1 MLQLYMINYEEALN
15 IITTKLTVVSQIR
28 EIPLLDS
35 VKHICAQDIYSKT
48 SLPTHPIALKDG
60 FGLLKN
66 ERYEVSTG
74 DILKEGTFAVEA
86 YEENITN
93 PPYMYNIKSAGED
106 IKKDELLLSCGELI
120 TAYSITSLASQG
132 IKNLKVFK
140 KPKVSILSIGDNLCP
155 VQKDIKKGEV
165 YNSNALSLAARILE
179 IGAKVGKVWQVK
191 NEKTAIKEH
200 LKELKKYS
208 DFIIT
213 TGAMSRYDAMSQAI
227 YDEDFKI
234 LFHKV
239 QIAPASPTSFTIFKN
254 TPILHLTGLPLS
266 SLLGFEL
273 LGVPSIK
280 IIKNESVGKTKSI
293 YVKNKQEFT
302 CRENC
307 TSAIPGFFD
316 GTSFKSAPSFGA
328 GMLNV
333 LAKCNGYALIKN
345 KGTIKEN
352 ELIEFFTF

>member
-1 MLQLYMINYEEALN
+1 MINYEEALS
-15 IITTKLTVVSQIR
+15 IITNKLNGVSFIK
-28 EIPLLDS
+28 ELALLDS
-35 VKHICAQDIYSKT
+35 VKHICAQSIYATT

-60 FGLLKN
+60 FAFLEN
-66 ERYEVSTG
+66 ESYEVSTG
-74 DILKEGTFAVEA
+74 DILKEGTKSVVP
-86 YEENITN
+86 YEEDIKN
-93 PPYMYNIKSAGED
+93 PPYMYNIKKAGED
-106 IKKDELLLSCGELI
+106 IKKGELLLNRGELI
-120 TAYSITSLASQG
+120 TAYGITSLASQG
-132 IKNLKVFK
+132 IKTLKVFK

-155 VQKDIKKGEV
+155 VQKKIKKGEI
-165 YNSNALSLAARILE
+165 YNSNALSLGARILE

-191 NEKTAIKEH
+191 NDKIAIKEH
-200 LKELKKYS
+200 LKELKRYS

-227 YDEDFKI
+227 YDDEFKI

-239 QIAPASPTSFTIFKN
+239 QIAPASPTAFTVFENI
-254 TPILHLTGLPLS
+254 PVLHLTGLPLS

-273 LGVPSIK
+273 LGVQAIK
-280 IIKNESVGKTKSI
+280 IIKNESIQERKSLH
-293 YVKNKQEFT
+293 VKNKKEFT
-302 CRENC
+302 CRDNC

-316 GTSFKSAPSFGA
+316 GVSFKSAPSFRA

-345 KGTIKEN
+345 KTTIKED